1 MPIRQAVIFCGG
13 RGERLRPLTDHLPK
27 PMAEVNGRP
36 FLWHLLNQLAE
47 KATPRFLLLTGYF
60 GQKVRDYFGDGSKWG
75 WTIQYNQGPVEWD
88 TGRRLWEA
96 RDLLEEDFLLAYSDN
111 FVQLRP
117 DWLLARLAEDPSSL
131 SLHLAPKKKGNIRL
145 GPGDKIECYDPSRT
159 EPDLGYVE
167 VGYMMVKKTEVLQVL
182 TSIPRF
188 PDVSF
193 SMVLQE
199 FARLGRLAGLVI
211 KDPYHSIG
219 DLQRLELARQ
229 YLKPH
234 KILLIDR
241 DGTINLKAPQGEYVT
256 SWAGFEWLP
265 GSREGLVELSRAGF
279 RFIVI
284 TNQAGVAR
292 GMVDP
297 EELRKIHENMVSELA
312 LDGVTI
318 LQVYTCTDHWETNSY
333 RRKPNPG
340 MFYEATSDFGFR
352 LDRSLY
358 VGDDL
363 RDCLAA
369 KNAGCDSVLI
379 GPERHKLRSSAAS
392 PRASADTLLEAVPV
406 ILQAYL
412 EWEEQP

>member
-1 MPIRQAVIFCGG
+1 V
-13 RGERLRPLTDHLPK
+13 
-27 PMAEVNGRP
+27 
-36 FLWHLLNQLAE
+36 
-47 KATPRFLLLTGYF
+47 
-60 GQKVRDYFGDGSKWG
+60 
-75 WTIQYNQGPVEWD
+75 
-88 TGRRLWEA
+88 
-96 RDLLEEDFLLAYSDN
+96 LE
-111 FVQLRP
+111 
-117 DWLLARLAEDPSSL
+117 
-131 SLHLAPKKKGNIRL
+131 
-145 GPGDKIECYDPSRT
+145 
-159 EPDLGYVE
+159 
-167 VGYMMVKKTEVLQVL
+167 
-182 TSIPRF
+182 
-188 PDVSF
+188 
-193 SMVLQE
+193 E
-199 FARLGRLAGLVI
+199 FARQGRLAGLVI
-211 KDPYHSIG
+211 RDPYHSIG

-241 DGTINLKAPQGEYVT
+241 DGTINRKAPQGEYVT

-265 GSREGLVELSRAGF
+265 GSREGLMELSRAGF

-292 GMVDP
+292 GMVEP

-312 LDGVTI
+312 LDGVTV

-340 MFYEATSDFGFR
+340 MFYEASSDFGFR

-379 GPERHKLRSSAAS
+379 GSERHKLHSSAAS

-406 ILQAYL
+406 ILQTYRT
-412 EWEEQP
+412 WGEQA

>member
-1 MPIRQAVIFCGG
+1 MV
-13 RGERLRPLTDHLPK
+13 D
-27 PMAEVNGRP
+27 VNGRP
-36 FLWHLLNQLAE
+36 FLWHLLSQLAE
-47 KATPRFLLLTGYF
+47 KATPRFLLLTGYL
-60 GQKVRDYFGDGSKWG
+60 GEKVRAYFGDGAKWG
-75 WTIQYNQGPVEWD
+75 WKIQYHQGPVEWD

-96 RDLLEEDFLLAYSDN
+96 RDFLEEDFLLSYSDN
-111 FVQLRP
+111 FVQFCP
-117 DWLLARLAEDPSSL
+117 DWLLARRTEDPRSL
-131 SLHLAPKKKGNIRL
+131 CLHLAPKKKGNIRI
-145 GPGDKIECYDPSRT
+145 GSGDRIDCYDSSRT

-167 VGYMMVKKTEVLQVL
+167 VGYMMAKKTEVLQVL
-182 TSIPRF
+182 TSLPRF

-199 FARLGRLAGLVI
+199 SARRGRLAGHVI
-211 KDPYHSIG
+211 RDPYHSIG

-241 DGTINLKAPQGEYVT
+241 DGTINRKAPRGEYVT

-292 GMVDP
+292 GMVEP

-312 LDGVTI
+312 LEGVTV
-318 LQVYTCTDHWETNSY
+318 LGVYTCTDHWETNSY

-340 MFYEATSDFGFR
+340 MFYEACSDFNFR
-352 LDRSLY
+352 LDRCVY
-358 VGDDL
+358 VGDDP
-363 RDCLAA
+363 RDLLAA
-369 KNAGCDSVLI
+369 NNAGCRSLLV
-379 GPERHKLRSSAAS
+379 GPERFAAS
-392 PRASADTLLEAVPV
+392 TSPKTSPLLAENLMEAVPA
-406 ILQAYL
+406 ILETYRD
-412 EWEEQP
+412 WEMQV